1 MALDHRPGLRE
12 RKKSR
17 LRQQILETAV
27 ALFED
32 KGYEGTRVSDIT
44 ELLDIS
50 QPTFFRYFPS
60 KDAILQEIVA
70 DSMQGLARKLREGRG
85 LKVEERMCQA
95 YGSYADFLKA
105 HRNLARMACS
115 TWSVPWM
122 KRSELEVPSAGFPMP
137 VADVIRE
144 AQDSGELTHKIPAT
158 ELAEMF
164 SGMLGVLLLK
174 WCAEIG
180 EPFDLTQR
188 LNSAI
193 GVFCSGARA

>member
-17 LRQQILETAV
+17 LRQQILQTAV

-85 LKVEERMCQA
+85 RKVEERMCYA
-95 YGSYADFLKA
+95 YGSYADFLKT
-105 HRNLARMACS
+105 HRNLARMACL

-122 KRSELEVPSAGFPMP
+122 KREFEAPAAGFPMP
-137 VADVIRE
+137 VAEVIRE
-144 AQDSGELTHKIPAT
+144 AQDGGELTRKIPDR
-158 ELAEMF
+158 ELAEML
-164 SGMLGVLLLK
+164 SGMLGVLILK

-180 EPFDLTQR
+180 EPFDLKQR